1 VNAAER
7 RSGRKEA
14 QKTQKSIQAIMAI
27 KGTEGTKAETGIW
40 RRELAAIRAA
50 VMFFTRLPV
59 PSSARHDPADL
70 QRAAAWFPL
79 VGWLVGAVAAGVWW
93 AAAQVWSPAVA
104 SGLSLVATVLL
115 TGAFHEDGFAD
126 VCDGFGGGYTKE
138 RVLEIMRDSRVG
150 AFGAIGVV
158 MMLGLKWQTVAALPA
173 TLGGAA
179 VLFAGHAVSR
189 AAAVSLMAMLP
200 YVREEAGKAKPL
212 ATELSGGRLVVALAC
227 GLAPLALLPGRCAW
241 SVAGIMVVWLL
252 LAKWFKRR
260 IGGYTGDCLGAAQQ
274 VTEVG
279 FYLSI
284 TALL

>member
-1 VNAAER
+1 
-7 RSGRKEA
+7 
-14 QKTQKSIQAIMAI
+14 MAT
-27 KGTEGTKAETGIW
+27 KGTEGAKTEVGIW
-40 RRELAAIRAA
+40 GRELAAVRAA
-50 VMFFTRLPV
+50 LMFFTRVPV
-59 PSSARHDPADL
+59 PSARHNPEDL

-93 AAAQVWSPAVA
+93 ATVQVWPPTVA
-104 SGLSLVATVLL
+104 SGLSLVATLIL

-126 VCDGFGGGYTKE
+126 VCDGFGGGYSKE

-158 MMLGLKWQTVAALPA
+158 VMLGLKWQAVAALPV
-173 TLGGAA
+173 TMGAA

-189 AAAVSLMAMLP
+189 AAAVSLMTVLP

-227 GLAPLALLPGRCAW
+227 GLAPLALLPARCAW
-241 SVAGIMVVWLL
+241 SVAGVAAAWLL
-252 LAKWFKRR
+252 LARWFNRR
-260 IGGYTGDCLGAAQQ
+260 IGGYTGDCLGGAQQ
-274 VTEVG
+274 VTEGV
-279 FYLSI
+279 FYLSV